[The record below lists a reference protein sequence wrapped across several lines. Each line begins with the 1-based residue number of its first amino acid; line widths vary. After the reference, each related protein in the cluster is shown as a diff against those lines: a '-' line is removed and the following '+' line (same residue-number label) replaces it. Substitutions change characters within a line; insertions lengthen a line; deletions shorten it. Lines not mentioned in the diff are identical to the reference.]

1 LIPQAAEQLVPG
13 GALIV
18 EAGQGQAADIEALMT
33 AAALSVDRPPRA
45 DLAGIPRAVS
55 ARKMTP

>member
-1 LIPQAAEQLVPG
+1 VPG

-18 EAGQGQAADIEALMT
+18 EAGQGQAGDIQALMA
-33 AAALSVDRPPRA
+33 AAALSIDRPPRA

-55 ARKMTP
+55 ARKMPP